1 MSYVDL
7 SEAQLKQQIDA
18 DQIRSAWLDA
28 ERRMIDYRGS
38 MQWKTIKGHDYLYRE
53 YGKKRGKSQGRR
65 SEETE
70 RIYRAFQKGK
80 AEATDRFN
88 ELSKQIDRMK
98 RMNTALRVGRTPNV
112 VIQTLEALRQS
123 GLQDHFLVVGT
134 NALYAYETYA
144 GVRFDGDITA
154 TVDVDL
160 LWDSRKHILLASD
173 CDESFLRHGLIGLLK
188 GVDKTFTLLEGE
200 EYRAVNG
207 AGYMVDLIKRR
218 PKSLF
223 DDKEKQQLVKIEDD
237 FWAAKIVNMDWLLS
251 SPRFR
256 QTIVGVNGEMAEMTT
271 VDPRAFVIY
280 KNWLGHK
287 DDRNPMKKPRDLKQA
302 KAVYDLVNERLPQL
316 DFSSIHVFPERLRD
330 LSKLSS

>member
-1 MSYVDL
+1 MSYFDL

-18 DQIRSAWLDA
+18 AQIRSAWLDA

-38 MQWKTIKGHDYLYRE
+38 MQWKTVKGRDYLYRE
-53 YGKKRGKSQGRR
+53 YGNKRGKSQGPR

-70 RIYRAFQKGK
+70 RIYQAFTKGK
-80 AEATDRFN
+80 AEAAERLDT
-88 ELSKQIDRMK
+88 LSKSMARM
-98 RMNTALRVGRTPNV
+98 RRVNVAERVGRSPNIV
-112 VIQTLEALRQS
+112 VQTLEAIRQA
-123 GLQDHFLVVGT
+123 GLQDHFLVIGT

-173 CDESFLRHGLIGLLK
+173 CEESFLHHGLIGLLRK
-188 GVDKTFTLLEGE
+188 IDKTFQLQNGE
-200 EYRAVNG
+200 EYRAVN
-207 AGYMVDLIKRR
+207 ATGYMVDLIKRR
-218 PKSLF
+218 PASLY
-223 DDKEKQQLVKIEDD
+223 DDKEKSQLVKNEDD

-280 KNWLGHK
+280 KNWLAHK
-287 DDRNPMKKPRDLKQA
+287 DDRDPQKKPRDLKQA
-302 KAVYDLVNERLPQL
+302 QAVYELLNDRLPQL
-316 DFSSIHVFPERLRD
+316 DFSSIHVFPAHLRD
-330 LSKLSS
+330 LSDLDG